1 MTIRFTNLPLRGAVL
16 ALVLTAAAAPA
27 SAGPQATDT
36 LRPGARAGR
45 AGGQRPPGAVVAM
58 LDAYAGS
65 QAQQALG
72 LDDQRAPE
80 FLARLKTLQEAR
92 RKAQQGRL
100 RGLQDLRRLA
110 GDRAE
115 TQYDEGAVRER
126 LNAIREQDEKD
137 DADIA
142 RALSAVDEVLDVR
155 QQARFRLFEGTI
167 ERRKLDLIMRARQA
181 ARKGAARP

>member
-1 MTIRFTNLPLRGAVL
+1 MMIRFMNVPLRGAVL
-16 ALVLTAAAAPA
+16 ALALTAVAVPA

-45 AGGQRPPGAVVAM
+45 AGGPRPPGPVVAM

-72 LDDQRAPE
+72 LDDERAPE
-80 FLARLKTLQEAR
+80 FLARLKALQGAR
-92 RKAQQGRL
+92 RKALQGRL

-126 LNAIREQDEKD
+126 LNALRDQDEKD
-137 DADIA
+137 AAEIA
-142 RALSAVDEVLDVR
+142 RAHAAVDEVLDVR
-155 QQARFRLFEGTI
+155 QQARFRLFEGMI

-181 ARKGAARP
+181 ARKDAARP

>member
-1 MTIRFTNLPLRGAVL
+1 MRIRFTTLHLRGAVL
-16 ALVLTAAAAPA
+16 ALALTASAVPA
-27 SAGPQATDT
+27 SAGQQATDT

-45 AGGQRPPGAVVAM
+45 AGGQRPPGTVVAM

-65 QAQQALG
+65 QAQKALG

-80 FLARLKTLQEAR
+80 FLARLKSLQETR
-92 RKAQQGRL
+92 RTALQGRL

-126 LNAIREQDEKD
+126 LNALREQDQKD

-142 RALSAVDEVLDVR
+142 RALAAVDEVLDVR
-155 QQARFRLFEGTI
+155 QQARFRVFEGMI
-167 ERRKLDLIMRARQA
+167 ERRKLELIMRARQA